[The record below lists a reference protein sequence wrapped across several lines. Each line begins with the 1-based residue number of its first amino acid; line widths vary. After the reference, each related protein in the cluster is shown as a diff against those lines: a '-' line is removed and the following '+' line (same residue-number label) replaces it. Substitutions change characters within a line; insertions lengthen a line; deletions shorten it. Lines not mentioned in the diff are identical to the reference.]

1 VAQSVKP
8 EQKFEEIASS
18 GRTGVVGEFV
28 DYLRHSK
35 KWWMLPIL
43 IVMGCVGILVLL
55 AGTPV
60 APFIYTLF

>member
-1 VAQSVKP
+1 MSQSVKR

-18 GRTGVVGEFV
+18 GRKGVAGEFV

-43 IVMGCVGILVLL
+43 IVMGGVGILVLL